1 MAAPRD
7 YLSHL
12 PWKALKIVISNL
24 PDLPSIFRL
33 FEASENAKNII
44 LSHVPNL
51 AQLIEN
57 NINRPIAEGGL
68 HPENKILL
76 RLFALISWR
85 QMSGPQRRN
94 PLPVN
99 YHDVIPA
106 LANTF
111 SMAAL
116 SFSSIENPFSTIR
129 ECFAS
134 LPLHNSIPP
143 IVIYQILSLSSL
155 AQQVSH
161 GCFHD
166 CVARCLALPLRQLK
180 PDERPPMDFSL
191 DTRPKGNPLIPVDL
205 GPPTYWEEQRLL
217 QTALRFFLFWDLKD
231 AVVNGTFNMDRPDD
245 GLIFKLDDIEGYWC
259 KPFQHVPAVLSQRGR
274 MMWSEIYQMG
284 AFIAWAKSCNPGVP
298 LSKDCLPSLLR
309 NSPASMPCCPLTP
322 AAPNGFV
329 SGDMAMINGIAP
341 GWSILANLKGSL
353 SGFADSDTEFFM
365 QFGFDFWDHERLQ
378 AFGLTHGPIGRNHAL
393 DSYRPNTWRHLFRLA
408 FVWSSILPDPRWRI
422 DARDF
427 FEVWPN

>member
-33 FEASENAKNII
+33 LEASENAKNII

-57 NINRPIAEGGL
+57 SINRPVAEGGL

-85 QMSGPQRRN
+85 QISGPHLHN

-116 SFSSIENPFSTIR
+116 SFSSIENPYSTIR
-129 ECFAS
+129 QCFAS
-134 LPLHNSIPP
+134 QPLHNSIPP
-143 IVIYQILSLSSL
+143 IVVYQILSLSSL

-161 GCFHD
+161 GFFHD
-166 CVARCLALPLRQLK
+166 CVARCMALPLRQLK
-180 PDERPPMDFSL
+180 SDESPSMNFSL
-191 DTRPKGNPLIPVDL
+191 DTRPKGIPLIPVDL

-217 QTALRFFLFWDLKD
+217 QTALQFFLFWDLKD
-231 AVVNGTFNMDRPDD
+231 AVGNGTFNMDHLNY
-245 GLIFKLDDIEGYWC
+245 GLVFKLDDIEGYWC
-259 KPFQHVPAVLSQRGR
+259 KPFQHVPAVLSRRGR
-274 MMWSEIYQMG
+274 MM
-284 AFIAWAKSCNPGVP
+284 
-298 LSKDCLPSLLR
+298 
-309 NSPASMPCCPLTP
+309 
-322 AAPNGFV
+322 
-329 SGDMAMINGIAP
+329 
-341 GWSILANLKGSL
+341 
-353 SGFADSDTEFFM
+353 
-365 QFGFDFWDHERLQ
+365 
-378 AFGLTHGPIGRNHAL
+378 
-393 DSYRPNTWRHLFRLA
+393 
-408 FVWSSILPDPRWRI
+408 
-422 DARDF
+422 
-427 FEVWPN
+427 